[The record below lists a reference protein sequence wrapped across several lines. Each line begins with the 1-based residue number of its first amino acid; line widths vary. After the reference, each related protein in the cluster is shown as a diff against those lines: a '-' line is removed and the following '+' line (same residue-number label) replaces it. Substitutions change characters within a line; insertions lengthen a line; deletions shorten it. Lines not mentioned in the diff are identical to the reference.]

1 MKYKNLTI
9 EFGNGST
16 EEVEEVDELAMSM
29 NGYLSVT
36 VGEKR
41 SFYRFDDITAY
52 HFTEVAE
59 ETGEGVGNG
68 SNIHLLQ

>member
-1 MKYKNLTI
+1 MKYKDLII
-9 EFGNGST
+9 EFEDGST
-16 EEVEEVDELAMSM
+16 EVVVNVDELAMSM

-41 SFYRFDDITAY
+41 SFYRFDDILAY
-52 HFTEVAE
+52 HFTEVE
-59 ETGEGVGNG
+59 EPSEEKGG